1 MLKFLELSNHTL
13 FFYYVVSNG
22 IYFLLLLIAIQ
33 KNIAHRH
40 RLGSIRLEHYQESP
54 FTPPISLLVPAH
66 NEQGFIVSSVRSLL
80 SLNYPNLE
88 VIVAND
94 GSSDG
99 TLQALSQ
106 AFGLR
111 LSRVLY
117 VAEIETAAV
126 RGVYRSAMEPRLLV
140 IDKEASGSKADAV
153 NAALNIATSPYICIV
168 DADSI
173 LETNSL
179 LAIMAGVFAD
189 PGRVVAIGGILRVLN
204 GSQISESK
212 LKHVTLPK
220 RPIEILQ
227 VIEYFRAF
235 LIGREAWAGFNML
248 PIISGAF
255 GIFRRDLVLKIHG
268 FRAHAIGEDFDLVV
282 RLHRYLQ
289 EQRMDYHINFIPDPT
304 CWTEV
309 PADLRSLARQRARW
323 HKGLLDTL
331 WPNRD
336 MLFNSRYGRVGWV
349 ILPYMWLFEFFAPI
363 IECLGYFTIAAA
375 AILGALSPSFFLE
388 FLLFGYAFATL
399 ISIGSVLLEEMTYR
413 RYGDWKEVAKLLF
426 YCLVEHFPYRQM
438 TMIWRLQGIWQYM
451 RGDLEWR
458 AMTRV
463 AGIEAG
469 PALKK

>member
-1 MLKFLELSNHTL
+1 MLRFLELSNHTL
-13 FFYYVVSNG
+13 FFYYVISNG
-22 IYFLLLLIAIQ
+22 IYLLLLLIAIH

-40 RLGSIRLEHYQESP
+40 RLGSIRLEHYRESP

-66 NEQGFIVSSVRSLL
+66 YEESFIVSSVRSLL
-80 SLNYPNLE
+80 GLNYPNLE

-99 TLQALSQ
+99 TLHALSE

-117 VAEIETAAV
+117 VPEIETAAV
-126 RGVYRSAMEPRLLV
+126 RGVYRSTLEPRLLV
-140 IDKEASGSKADAV
+140 VDKESAGSKADAV
-153 NAALNIATSPYICIV
+153 NAALNMATSPYICIV

-173 LETNSL
+173 LETNSS
-179 LAIMAGVFAD
+179 LAIMAGVFSD
-189 PGRVVAIGGILRVLN
+189 PDRVVAIGGIVRVLN
-204 GSQISESK
+204 GSQISEAK
-212 LKHVTLPK
+212 LKHVALPK
-220 RPIEILQ
+220 KPIEILQ

-255 GIFRRDLVLKIHG
+255 GIFRRDLVLKING

-282 RLHRYLQ
+282 RMHRYLQ
-289 EQRMDYHINFIPDPT
+289 EQKMDYHINFIPDPT

-323 HKGLLDTL
+323 HKGLFDTL

-336 MLFNSRYGRVGWV
+336 MLFNPRYGRVGCV
-349 ILPYMWLFEFFAPI
+349 ILPYMWVFEFLAPI

-375 AILGALSPSFFLE
+375 AMLGALSTNFFLE

-413 RYGDWKEVAKLLF
+413 RYGDWKEVAKLLL

-438 TMIWRLQGIWQYM
+438 TMIWRLQGIWQYI
-451 RGDLEWR
+451 RGDLVWR
-458 AMTRV
+458 TMKRV
-463 AGIEAG
+463 GTEAS
-469 PALKK
+469 PALEE